1 MTRYGRIII
10 GVVKIDRILFPGK
23 NPNLNDVKKYLNDN
37 LELEYRVRE
46 TGDVLKIGSKFSS
59 EFCGSSYTRKLK
71 GAVLKAKANASQII
85 PGLIENATNRRRV
98 ENKESKH
105 ERDAKLG
112 WYRYDAFFSL
122 PVTFD
127 GKQSLNYY
135 RATLVVRINDSGLY
149 LHDIV
154 NIKKEDSK
162 PFES

>member
-1 MTRYGRIII
+1 MKQGR
-10 GVVKIDRILFPGK
+10 
-23 NPNLNDVKKYLNDN
+23 
-37 LELEYRVRE
+37 
-46 TGDVLKIGSKFSS
+46 
-59 EFCGSSYTRKLK
+59 
-71 GAVLKAKANASQII
+71 
-85 PGLIENATNRRRV
+85 
-98 ENKESKH
+98 
-105 ERDAKLG
+105 G

-135 RATLVVRINDSGLY
+135 RATLIVRINDSGLY